1 MDNEYLKTE
10 MLDTGGGCEVRIVQ
24 LNDNKVLV
32 MNDEYVSLYNSI
44 EDFWDIDEDIEKEKT
59 NKELF
64 GFWVDKY

>member
-10 MLDTGGGCEVRIVQ
+10 MLNTGGGCEVRIVH

-44 EDFWDIDEDIEKEKT
+44 EDFWDIDEDVEKEQT
-59 NKELF
+59 NKQLF

>member
-44 EDFWDIDEDIEKEKT
+44 DDFWDIDEGVEKEQT

-64 GFWVDKY
+64 GFWVNKY